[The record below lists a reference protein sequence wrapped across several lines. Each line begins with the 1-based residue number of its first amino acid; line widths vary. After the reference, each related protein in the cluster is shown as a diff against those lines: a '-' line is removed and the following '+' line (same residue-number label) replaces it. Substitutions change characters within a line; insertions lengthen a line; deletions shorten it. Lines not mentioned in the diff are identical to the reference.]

1 MLNIEFL
8 GIGNLLEAPDVWGRV
23 ARNPVQQECR
33 EPLMREDRSSREQV
47 VYGLPLLLSA
57 VPRQRRAKL
66 PETREEEQEQ
76 EQEDEGRKSDSDIS
90 VSSDLGP
97 LFDLNL

>member
-1 MLNIEFL
+1 MLHIHRYTEFR

-33 EPLMREDRSSREQV
+33 EPLLQEDRSSREQV

-66 PETREEEQEQ
+66 PEQARQLPLPGGNMIVIGNALIIEE
-76 EQEDEGRKSDSDIS
+76 
-90 VSSDLGP
+90 
-97 LFDLNL
+97 N